1 MKKLT
6 LKQKSNLKGY
16 IFISPFIIG
25 FLFFFVYPLIQ
36 SFVWSFSDIDVK
48 GSLSSELS
56 GFTNYVY
63 ALRKDTEF
71 FKLVYTSIGELLIK
85 LPLIL
90 IFSFIMANFLKPKF
104 AGRNVI
110 RLIFFLPVVLSSGI
124 VISMEENS
132 LMQDLTGLVTVS
144 SLQEFLMDMNF
155 PVFLAEYIADAVDQV
170 AVIVNSSGIQ
180 ILIFLAALQSISPSI
195 YEASSIEGATA
206 WESFWKITFPMVL
219 PQIIVCMVYTV
230 VNNFINANSTVISYV
245 YRMAFDKLR
254 FDVAAAMSVIYTL
267 VIVIMLALFV
277 GSTTLASK
285 KYGQ

>member
-16 IFISPFIIG
+16 IFILPFIIG
-25 FLFFFVYPLIQ
+25 FLFFFVYPLVQ
-36 SFVWSFSDIDVK
+36 SVIWSFSDVSVR
-48 GSLSSELS
+48 GSMSYELS
-56 GFTNYVY
+56 GFSNYIY
-63 ALRKDTEF
+63 ALRKDATF
-71 FKLVYTSIGELLIK
+71 FKLVYSSVGQMLIK

-124 VISMEENS
+124 VLSMEENS

-144 SLQEFLMDMNF
+144 SLQEFLLDMNF
-155 PVFLAEYIADAVDQV
+155 PVFLAQYIADAVDQV
-170 AVIVNSSGIQ
+170 GVIVNSSGIQ

-195 YEASSIEGATA
+195 YEAASIEGATA

-230 VNNFINANSTVISYV
+230 VSSFINASNEVITYIHGMS
-245 YRMAFDKLR
+245 FSNLK
-254 FDVAAAMSVIYTL
+254 FDVAAAMSVVYTL

-277 GSTTLASK
+277 GTTSFASR
-285 KYGQ
+285 KYGS